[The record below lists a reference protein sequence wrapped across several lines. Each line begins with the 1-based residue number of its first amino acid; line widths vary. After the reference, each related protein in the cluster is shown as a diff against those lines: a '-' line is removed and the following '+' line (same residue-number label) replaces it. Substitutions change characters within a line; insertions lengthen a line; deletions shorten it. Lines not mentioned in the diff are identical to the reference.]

1 MKALKNIT
9 IYTEDKVIKN
19 GYIKFDETIQELGQ
33 GSIDGEDMQ
42 GMILIPGFIDQHIH
56 GIHGYDVMDANKE
69 VLDAF
74 RTYLP
79 KEGTTA
85 YYATTMTASK
95 EDIKKALKN
104 IASYETDKAGAE
116 LLGVHLEGPFISEV
130 YKGAQNKEYI
140 TSMSKEIMDE
150 YIQEAN
156 DKIKHVTLAPE
167 LEGASNFI
175 TYLKDQNIV
184 VSLGHSDASEHKV
197 KEALNS
203 GAVCFTHAFNAMSKL
218 HHRDIG
224 MVGMMLQRKDAYAEL
239 IADTIHVNKEAMKL
253 LYKIKGEDNI
263 ILVTDA
269 MRAKQLAKG
278 RYDLGGQEV
287 IVNDKEA
294 RLEDGTLAGSVLEYI
309 DGVKNMQNHLDLS
322 IQELIKIS
330 SLNPAKLHQI
340 DDRKGSIRLGKDAD
354 MLLLD
359 QNFNIVRTYTRGE
372 LVYQRD

>member
-1 MKALKNIT
+1 MKVLKNIT

-33 GSIDGEDMQ
+33 GSVDGEDMQ

-74 RTYLP
+74 RMYLP
-79 KEGTTA
+79 KEGTTS

-140 TSMSKEIMDE
+140 TGVSKEIMDE
-150 YIQEAN
+150 FIKEAN
-156 DKIKHVTLAPE
+156 DKIKHITLAPE

-175 TYLKDQNIV
+175 SYLKDQNIV
-184 VSLGHSDASEHKV
+184 VSLGHSDASEHQV
-197 KEALNS
+197 REALNN

-253 LYKIKGEDNI
+253 LYQIKGEDKI

-269 MRAKQLAKG
+269 MRAKQLGKG

-309 DGVKNMQNHLDLS
+309 DGVKNMKKYLDLS